1 MVYGYAYQLGRRR
14 RRHLLRDGDR
24 QTAKQEPDKESH
36 LVWSPLW
43 HAEALVK
50 TLIYQG

>member
-1 MVYGYAYQLGRRR
+1 MVYGYSYQLGRRR